1 MILEHVEGVIR
12 HSSTKLQVFGE
23 AIHSLSQ
30 NTLNK
35 ISSIAPFSC
44 LYYIFIAIL
53 MLFSVIFEDDK
64 SDNFLRGDKFF
75 RTLRRTKSR
84 QKQNK

>member
-12 HSSTKLQVFGE
+12 HSSSKLQVFGE
-23 AIHSLSQ
+23 VIHSVSQ

-35 ISSIAPFSC
+35 ISSLATFSC

-53 MLFSVIFEDDK
+53 MLFSVTFEGDK
-64 SDNFLRGDKFF
+64 SDNFLRGDKSF
-75 RTLRRTKSR
+75 RTLRRTKSC